1 MDIDYDLENT
11 PLEIKTDSDI
21 GAEDLVKIWFKSD
34 HQYAAGFNIK
44 FSSPPSYLIKE
55 CTQSWDTFP
64 TNLPT
69 VIDKVW
75 RITLARTS
83 GVNLV
88 IHCNDVE
95 VLNVEISGTT
105 CTDPDWSDVWSGH
118 IDKIRFKSEDTAS
131 DFYRASVKQ
140 QGKLL
145 GLSSV

>member
-34 HQYAAGFNIK
+34 HQYAAGFNVK

-64 TNLPT
+64 TTLPT

-83 GVNLV
+83 GVYLV

-105 CTDPDWSDVWSGH
+105 CTDTDWSGVWSGH
-118 IDKIRFKSEDTAS
+118 IDEIRFTGEDTAS
-131 DFYRASVKQ
+131 DFYRPSVKQ
-140 QGKLL
+140 QGKL
-145 GLSSV
+145 